1 VTTSSPV
8 SSPTPPSAAAPG
20 KRGLIR
26 RLYDWVLHWA
36 ETPYAMPALFLLS
49 FAESSF
55 FPIPPDVLLI
65 ALCIGNVQKGYHF
78 ALWCSIASVLGGI
91 AGYGIGMFFWN
102 IEAVHGFFTTYIFSQ
117 ATVDHVG
124 ELYKEYD
131 FWIVFVAAFTPI
143 PYKVITILAGVFAIN
158 FPMFVLAS
166 AIGRSARF
174 FLVAWLFR
182 RYGPPIKDFI
192 ERRFGL
198 VTVLGTLLLIGGF
211 AAFKLLGPAKDATPA
226 GPQSPPPVQTPK

>member
-1 VTTSSPV
+1 MTNPLPV
-8 SSPTPPSAAAPG
+8 APASPTAAR
-20 KRGLIR
+20 RGPLR

-36 ETPYAMPALFLLS
+36 NTPYAVPALFVLS

-65 ALCIGNVQKGYHF
+65 ALCIGDVGKGYRF

-91 AGYGIGMFFWN
+91 AGYGIGMFAWDQVRDLFYAYVPGVNEQSVARVSALYDQHNFW
-102 IEAVHGFFTTYIFSQ
+102 V
-117 ATVDHVG
+117 
-124 ELYKEYD
+124 
-131 FWIVFVAAFTPI
+131 VFVAAFTPI
-143 PYKVITILAGVFAIN
+143 PYKVITILAGVCAIH

-174 FLVAWLFR
+174 FLVAWLIR

-192 ERRFGL
+192 ERRFAL
-198 VTVLGTLLLIGGF
+198 VTILGTALLIGGF
-211 AAFKLLGPAKDATPA
+211 ATIRWLA
-226 GPQSPPPVQTPK
+226 GSGA

>member
-1 VTTSSPV
+1 MTTTSPV
-8 SSPTPPSAAAPG
+8 STPTPAPAAPPG

-65 ALCIGNVQKGYHF
+65 ALCIGNVQKGYRF
-78 ALWCSIASVLGGI
+78 AAWCSIASVLGGM
-91 AGYGIGMFFWN
+91 AGYGIGALLWTDG
-102 IEAVHGFFTTYIFSQ
+102 VRDFFTTYIFSQ
-117 ATVDHVG
+117 ETFDHVG
-124 ELYKEYD
+124 DLYKEWD

-143 PYKVITILAGVFAIN
+143 PYKVITITAGVFGTN
-158 FPMFVLAS
+158 FAMFVLAS

-182 RYGPPIKDFI
+182 RFGPPIKDFI

-198 VTVLGTLLLIGGF
+198 VTVLGTALLIGGF
-211 AAFKLLGPAKDATPA
+211 LTFKLLIPGKDTTATP
-226 GPQSPPPVQTPK
+226 PNDPPKIKNPK

>member
-1 VTTSSPV
+1 MTTS
-8 SSPTPPSAAAPG
+8 PPPNVPAAKKGP
-20 KRGLIR
+20 IR

-36 ETPYAMPALFLLS
+36 DTPYALPALFVLS

-65 ALCIGNVQKGYHF
+65 ALCIGNVQKGYRF
-78 ALWCSIASVLGGI
+78 AAWCSIASVLGGM
-91 AGYGIGMFFWN
+91 AGYGIGALLWTDGVR
-102 IEAVHGFFTTYIFSQ
+102 EFFTTYVFSQ
-117 ATVDHVG
+117 QTFDYVG
-124 ELYKEYD
+124 GLYERWN

-143 PYKVITILAGVFAIN
+143 PYKVITITAGVFGVS
-158 FPMFVLAS
+158 FPLFVLAS

-192 ERRFGL
+192 ERRFAL
-198 VTVLGTLLLIGGF
+198 VTIVGTLMLIGGF
-211 AAFKLLGPAKDATPA
+211 LAFKLVMPSAPANGTTPP
-226 GPQSPPPVQTPK
+226 GVTEPK

>member
-1 VTTSSPV
+1 MTTS
-8 SSPTPPSAAAPG
+8 PPPHVPAAKKGP
-20 KRGLIR
+20 IR

-36 ETPYAMPALFLLS
+36 DTRYALPALFVLS

-65 ALCIGNVQKGYHF
+65 ALCIGNVQKGYRF
-78 ALWCSIASVLGGI
+78 AAWCSIASVLGGM
-91 AGYGIGMFFWN
+91 AGYGIGALLWTDGVR
-102 IEAVHGFFTTYIFSQ
+102 EFFTTYVFSQ
-117 ATVDHVG
+117 QTFDHVG
-124 ELYKEYD
+124 GLYERWN

-143 PYKVITILAGVFAIN
+143 PYKVITITAGVFGVS
-158 FPMFVLAS
+158 FPLFVLAS

-192 ERRFGL
+192 ERRFAL
-198 VTVLGTLLLIGGF
+198 VTIAGTALLIGGF
-211 AAFKLLGPAKDATPA
+211 LAFKLLLPGKATDTPPQQPPA
-226 GPQSPPPVQTPK
+226 VQQPK

>member
-1 VTTSSPV
+1 MTTQPL
-8 SSPTPPSAAAPG
+8 PTAPAPKKG
-20 KRGLIR
+20 PIR

-36 ETPYAMPALFLLS
+36 DTRYALPALFVLS

-65 ALCIGNVQKGYHF
+65 ALCIGNVQKGYRF
-78 ALWCSIASVLGGI
+78 AAWCSIASVLGGI
-91 AGYGIGMFFWN
+91 AGYAIGAFLWN
-102 IEAVHGFFTTYIFSQ
+102 LDFVHGFFLNYVFSQ
-117 ATVDHVG
+117 QTFDHVG
-124 ELYKEYD
+124 QLYKDWD

-143 PYKVITILAGVFAIN
+143 PYKVITITAGVFGTN
-158 FPMFVLAS
+158 FAMFVLAS

-182 RYGPPIKDFI
+182 RFGPSIKDFI

-198 VTVLGTLLLIGGF
+198 VTIVGTLMLIGGF
-211 AAFKLLGPAKDATPA
+211 LAFKLLLPGKANDAPPKDPPA
-226 GPQSPPPVQTPK
+226 VQQPK

>member
-1 VTTSSPV
+1 MTNSLPVAPASP
-8 SSPTPPSAAAPG
+8 PAAR
-20 KRGLIR
+20 RGPLR

-36 ETPYAMPALFLLS
+36 DTPYAVPALFVLS

-65 ALCIGNVQKGYHF
+65 ALCIGDVAKGYRF

-91 AGYGIGMFFWN
+91 AGYGIGMFAWDQVRDLFYAYVPGVNEQSVARVSALYDQHNFW
-102 IEAVHGFFTTYIFSQ
+102 V
-117 ATVDHVG
+117 
-124 ELYKEYD
+124 
-131 FWIVFVAAFTPI
+131 VFVAAFTPI
-143 PYKVITILAGVFAIN
+143 PYKVITILAGVCAIH

-174 FLVAWLFR
+174 FLVAWLIR

-192 ERRFGL
+192 ERRFAL
-198 VTVLGTLLLIGGF
+198 VTIVGTALLIGGF
-211 AAFKLLGPAKDATPA
+211 VTIRWLA
-226 GPQSPPPVQTPK
+226 GSGA

>member
-1 VTTSSPV
+1 MTQSP
-8 SSPTPPSAAAPG
+8 AAPVLPPPQ
-20 KRGLIR
+20 KRGLVR

-36 ETPYAMPALFLLS
+36 ETPYALPALFVLS

-65 ALCIGNVQKGYHF
+65 ALCIGNVQKGYRF
-78 ALWCSIASVLGGI
+78 AAWCSIASVLGGM
-91 AGYGIGMFFWN
+91 AGYGIGALLWTDG
-102 IEAVHGFFTTYIFSQ
+102 VRDFFTTYIFSQ
-117 ATVDHVG
+117 EKFDYVG
-124 ELYKEYD
+124 GLYEHWN

-143 PYKVITILAGVFAIN
+143 PYKVITITAGVFGVN
-158 FPMFVLAS
+158 FPLFVLAS

-182 RYGPPIKDFI
+182 RFGPPIKDFI

-198 VTVLGTLLLIGGF
+198 VTVLGTALLIGGF
-211 AAFKLLGPAKDATPA
+211 LAFKLLIPAKDDKATLP
-226 GPQSPPPVQTPK
+226 GDPPKVQQPK